1 MIEVSKIH
9 HSFSYKHGKVSIASM
24 HVNWNWEEWKSV
36 RIFVCVVVFKVI
48 NLCKCWGSDSEV
60 LGAYKICIY
69 IYTFLYTISVIAIKI
84 YSTLQLELSQVA
96 VVVFAETFFCSN
108 YYFKA
113 KAKKKTTS
121 Y

>member
-1 MIEVSKIH
+1 M
-9 HSFSYKHGKVSIASM
+9 
-24 HVNWNWEEWKSV
+24 
-36 RIFVCVVVFKVI
+36 
-48 NLCKCWGSDSEV
+48 
-60 LGAYKICIY
+60 Y

-113 KAKKKTTS
+113 KAKKKD
-121 Y
+121 YQLLKAREDEML